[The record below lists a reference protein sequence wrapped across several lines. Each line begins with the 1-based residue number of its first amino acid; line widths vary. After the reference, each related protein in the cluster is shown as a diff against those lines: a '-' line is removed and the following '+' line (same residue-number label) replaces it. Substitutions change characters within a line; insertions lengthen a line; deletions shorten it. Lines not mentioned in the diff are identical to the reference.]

1 MASSLDSFLATMV
14 TDSRV
19 PLARAVALARECYG
33 FEAQAIPLTGER
45 DENFKLCVADH
56 GAYVLKIANAAEEQA
71 VGDLLTAALRHV
83 ERSDPSF
90 PCPRVVPERGG
101 GSCVRFLD
109 EGGVERTARV
119 LTYLP
124 GRLLASTA
132 RSRAQRAA
140 CGRIAGRLANALR
153 GFDHPAAHRAIIWD
167 LRHVSQ
173 VHGLLG
179 QLRECP
185 YRQAAALLLER
196 VVPQIEARF
205 PRLRQQVVH
214 NDLNPLN
221 ILVSPT
227 DEACVTGVI
236 DFGDLTYTALI
247 ADVAVTAA
255 ELLSDECRA
264 TTSACESIREVA
276 GAYHESLPLQPQERA
291 ALAPLVAARLVTNL
305 IVQEWHR
312 HRNPA
317 GGHYAAL
324 DPGFVAARLE
334 IARGLLQQEGPL

>member
-1 MASSLDSFLATMV
+1 MRVESFAK
-14 TDSRV
+14 
-19 PLARAVALARECYG
+19 
-33 FEAQAIPLTGER
+33 R
-45 DENFKLCVADH
+45 DP
-56 GAYVLKIANAAEEQA
+56 G
-71 VGDLLTAALRHV
+71 
-83 ERSDPSF
+83 F
-90 PCPRVVPERGG
+90 PCPRVVPARGG
-101 GSCVRFLD
+101 GSCVRFVD
-109 EGGVERTARV
+109 ERGVERTARV

-124 GRLLASTA
+124 GRLLGATA

-153 GFDHPAAHRAIIWD
+153 GFDHPGAYRAMVWD

-173 VHGLLG
+173 LHRLLE
-179 QLRECP
+179 QLPECP
-185 YRQAAALLLER
+185 YRLAAASLLER
-196 VVPQIEARF
+196 VVPEIEERL

-221 ILVSPT
+221 ILVSPA

-236 DFGDLTYTALI
+236 DFGDLTHTALI

-255 ELLSDECRA
+255 ELLPNECRA
-264 TTSACESIREVA
+264 TPSACESIREVA
-276 GAYHESLPLQPQERA
+276 GGYHESVPLQPQERA

-305 IVQEWHR
+305 VVQEWHR

-324 DPGFVAARLE
+324 DPAFAGARLE
-334 IARGLLQQEGPL
+334 IARGLLQEEGAL